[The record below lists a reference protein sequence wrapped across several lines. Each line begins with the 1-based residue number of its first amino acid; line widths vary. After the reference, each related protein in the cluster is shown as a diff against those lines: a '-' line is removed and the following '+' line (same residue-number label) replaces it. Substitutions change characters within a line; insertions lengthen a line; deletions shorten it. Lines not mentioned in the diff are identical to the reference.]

1 VRRCTT
7 IRTIRAIKTPSKF
20 SLFLSCAF
28 AFSFLLASPQ
38 SWARNTSAPQNN
50 QPGALSLDAYAA
62 QLQKYSTALDKIK
75 ANPAEISRL
84 RNSLPSAWTIQAS
97 GANYQVSAKWFN
109 SALADLQAH
118 PKNAASLARDIQ
130 VHLAALRQSA
140 MELENPSAG
149 IPGAQARARLDTILH
164 RREFGG
170 IARESALQRL
180 EARIERW
187 FFGLIVGLLKRL
199 HISAKM
205 GNRLA
210 WIFIGL
216 VFLLIVFWVFRTLSS
231 RTAAIEMPSADGEL
245 PEHSRMWV
253 AEALAAA
260 DRGEYREAIHRA
272 YWAAISRL
280 EDRKLLARDRSR
292 TPRESLR
299 LLRPHS
305 AEQTV
310 LQDLTAR
317 FELIWYGYRLASSA
331 DWSGAKA
338 QLEKFGC
345 LKP

>member
-1 VRRCTT
+1 
-7 IRTIRAIKTPSKF
+7 
-20 SLFLSCAF
+20 L
-28 AFSFLLASPQ
+28 
-38 SWARNTSAPQNN
+38 WARNASAPQNDAAV
-50 QPGALSLDAYAA
+50 ALSLEAYAA

-75 ANPAEISRL
+75 NNPGEISRL
-84 RNSLPSAWTIQAS
+84 RSSLPSGWTIQGN
-97 GANYQVSAKWFN
+97 GANYQASAKWLS

-130 VHLAALRQSA
+130 FHLTALRQSA
-140 MELENPSAG
+140 VELENPAAG
-149 IPGAQARARLDTILH
+149 ISDAQARARLDTVLH

-187 FFGLIVGLLKRL
+187 LFDLIAGLLKRL

-231 RTAAIEMPSADGEL
+231 RTPAIEMPSADGEL

-260 DRGEYREAIHRA
+260 DRGEYREAIHCA
-272 YWAAISRL
+272 YWAAILRL

-299 LLRPHS
+299 LLRSHS

-317 FELIWYGYRLASSA
+317 FELIWYGYRLASPA

-345 LKP
+345 LKPSTQPTANS